1 LQALY
6 IKHKNPYKERAM
18 TLKPRASIFDI
29 QPYKGGLSKAA
40 PGQRV
45 IKLSS
50 NETPLGTSPKAIEA
64 FKNSADKLY
73 RYPDGSAAE
82 LKQAIAEVYKL
93 NPDQIVCGA
102 GSDELIAFLCLAYAG
117 EGTEV
122 IYTEHGFLMYK
133 IYAMAGGAKPVCV
146 PEKNLKTD
154 VDSILN
160 GVTAKTRIVFVANP
174 NNPTGSY
181 ISKAEILR
189 LRKGLRDDILL
200 VLDGAYAEYVS
211 EGDYSAGQD
220 IVDMGE
226 NTVMLRTFSKIY
238 GLAALRV
245 GWGYFP
251 LAMADVVNRIRG
263 PFNISAPAIAAAS
276 AAVRDIEFTKKTKE
290 FNDCALKFMHEQLD
304 ALGLAPVPSVGNFI
318 LAKFKDEKTAAAAN
332 DYLMSKGIIIRMV
345 ANYGLDEYL
354 RISIGLEEDN
364 EAVIKALKE
373 FLA

>member
-1 LQALY
+1 M
-6 IKHKNPYKERAM
+6 HKNPKEPAM
-18 TLKPRASIFDI
+18 TLHPRPSILNI
-29 QPYKGGLSKAA
+29 EPYKGGLSKAA

-50 NETPLGTSPKAIEA
+50 NETPLGPSPKAIEA
-64 FKNSADKLY
+64 FKNAAEKLY

-82 LKQAIAEVYKL
+82 LKQAIAETYKL
-93 NPDQIVCGA
+93 NPEQIICGA

-133 IYAMAGGAKPVCV
+133 IYAMAGGATPVSV
-146 PEKNLKTD
+146 PEKGLKTD
-154 VDSILN
+154 VDAILKA
-160 GVTAKTRIVFVANP
+160 VTPKTRIVFIANP
-174 NNPTGSY
+174 NNPTGTY
-181 ISKAEILR
+181 IPKSEVIR

-211 EGDYSAGQD
+211 EGDYSSGQD
-220 IVDMGE
+220 IVDMGD

-238 GLAALRV
+238 GLASLRV

-251 LAMADVVNRIRG
+251 LSMADIVNRIRG
-263 PFNISAPAIAAAS
+263 PFNINSPAIAAAS
-276 AAVRDIEFTKKTKE
+276 AAVRDTEFTKKAKE
-290 FNDCALKFMHEQLD
+290 FNEIQLKFMHEELSK
-304 ALGLAPVPSVGNFI
+304 LGLNPVPSVGNFL
-318 LAKFKDEKTAAAAN
+318 LAKFKDEKTAIAAN

-345 ANYGLDEYL
+345 ANYGLGEYL

-364 EAVIKALKE
+364 KEVIKTLKE
-373 FLA
+373 FLS

>member
-1 LQALY
+1 
-6 IKHKNPYKERAM
+6 M
-18 TLKPRASIFDI
+18 TLKPRPSILNI
-29 QPYKGGLSKAA
+29 EPYKGGLSKAA

-50 NETPLGTSPKAIEA
+50 NETPLGPSPKAIEA
-64 FKNSADKLY
+64 FKEAAGKLY
-73 RYPDGSAAE
+73 RYPDGSAVE
-82 LKQAIAEVYKL
+82 LKQAIAEVYNL
-93 NPDQIVCGA
+93 NPEQIVCGA

-133 IYAMAGGAKPVCV
+133 IYAMAGGAVPVSV
-146 PEKNLKTD
+146 PEKGLKTD
-154 VDSILN
+154 VDEILKA
-160 GVTAKTRIVFVANP
+160 VTPKTRIVFMANP

-181 ISKAEILR
+181 IPKNEVMR

-211 EGDYSAGQD
+211 EGDYTAGQD

-238 GLAALRV
+238 GLASLRI

-251 LAMADVVNRIRG
+251 LKVADVVNRIRG
-263 PFNISAPAIAAAS
+263 AFNVSAPAIEAAA
-276 AAVRDIEFTKKTKE
+276 AAVRDVEFTRKAKE
-290 FNDCALKFMHEQLD
+290 FNDVQLKFMYENLSK
-304 ALGLAPVPSVGNFI
+304 LGLEPMASVGNFL
-318 LAKFKDEKTAAAAN
+318 LAKFKSEANAADAN
-332 DYLMSKGIIIRMV
+332 DYLMNKGIIVRPV
-345 ANYGLDEYL
+345 ANYGLGEYL

-364 EAVIKALKE
+364 KEVIKALKE
-373 FLA
+373 FLG